1 MYIEGEGFSNIYKE
15 VCKNL
20 LENGEV
26 VSPRHM
32 PTTEIKG
39 VIIKILNPRTRI
51 LNKNV
56 RKISLPFAI
65 GEWLWC
71 MSGRKDLEMIQ
82 YYAPSYNKYS
92 DNGIILN
99 GAYGPRIKRNLEKII
114 NLLKSDCDTRRAVI
128 PIYDKADVG
137 LKSND
142 IPCTLTLQFM
152 IRNNEC
158 NDKIKVLE
166 NEIENIRTEKRKSDN
181 MEEEVLKL
189 EQLIEDKIN
198 FPSDDMIIDLLDK
211 IVVYSSDETHN
222 VKLRIYLKIGEEI
235 IADYK
240 NHKSHQFNVV
250 KAHD

>member
-1 MYIEGEGFSNIYKE
+1 MQILRQQIKDFINRKESIIYSLTQLYKE
-15 VCKNL
+15 NINL
-20 LENGEV
+20 RDYDKEINKKLSDIEV
-26 VSPRHM
+26 
-32 PTTEIKG
+32 
-39 VIIKILNPRTRI
+39 
-51 LNKNV
+51 
-56 RKISLPFAI
+56 
-65 GEWLWC
+65 
-71 MSGRKDLEMIQ
+71 
-82 YYAPSYNKYS
+82 
-92 DNGIILN
+92 
-99 GAYGPRIKRNLEKII
+99 IKRQKDK
-114 NLLKSDCDTRRAVI
+114 LLSHNM
-128 PIYDKADVG
+128 
-137 LKSND
+137 ND
-142 IPCTLTLQFM
+142 IISDKEFM

-240 NHKSHQFNVV
+240 NHKSHQFNIV
-250 KAHD
+250 KAYD